1 MCRLFGLHSG
11 TDAVTA
17 TFWLLNASDSLA
29 EQSRRNPDGTG
40 LGVFDEH
47 PQPRL
52 HKQPIAAWQD
62 ADFATEAHELT
73 GTTFVAHV
81 RYATTGSL
89 DIRNTHPFLQDG
101 RIFAHNGVVEG
112 LDVLDERLREV
123 GADDLVLGQTD
134 SERVFALITASIR
147 ARDGNESAGLIDAL
161 RWLAANVPIYAVNV
175 LLSTATDV
183 WALRYPES
191 HELYI
196 LDRRGDGAPEFHL
209 RSKRIRAHSTH
220 LRERSSVVFAT
231 EPMDDNPRWRLLDAG
246 ELVHVDAALRVNRS
260 LVLPDPP
267 RHPIRREDLRSRY
280 CMRNTRRREL
290 VTTRRALVLAGGGL
304 AGIAWETG
312 VLRGIADES
321 PAAARLLLDSD
332 VLVGTSAGATVAA
345 QISSGCPLDT
355 LYERQLAETSAEID
369 PGVDIDAITD
379 LFLTAVTEPHIS
391 TRRRLQRI
399 GAVALAVDTVPES
412 VRRQVIA
419 QRLPS
424 HDWPDRV
431 LRVTAIDIATGEL
444 VVFHRESNVALV
456 DAVAASCSVPGA
468 WPPVTIAGRRYMDGG
483 VASSVNLG
491 VADDCDAAVVLV
503 PAGADA
509 PSPFGGG
516 AAAEIAAATG
526 MVFAVFADD
535 DSLAAFGPNPLDPLC
550 RVNSAMAGRQQ
561 GRREAQA
568 VARLLGV

>member
-1 MCRLFGLHSG
+1 MAGLRARGAREAFRFVGGLSGAAGFVYLHSG

-47 PQPRL
+47 HQPRL

-267 RHPIRREDLRSRY
+267 RHPILREDLS
-280 CMRNTRRREL
+280 EP
-290 VTTRRALVLAGGGL
+290 VLHAQH
-304 AGIAWETG
+304 
-312 VLRGIADES
+312 
-321 PAAARLLLDSD
+321 
-332 VLVGTSAGATVAA
+332 TSA
-345 QISSGCPLDT
+345 
-355 LYERQLAETSAEID
+355 
-369 PGVDIDAITD
+369 
-379 LFLTAVTEPHIS
+379 
-391 TRRRLQRI
+391 
-399 GAVALAVDTVPES
+399 
-412 VRRQVIA
+412 
-419 QRLPS
+419 
-424 HDWPDRV
+424 
-431 LRVTAIDIATGEL
+431 
-444 VVFHRESNVALV
+444 
-456 DAVAASCSVPGA
+456 
-468 WPPVTIAGRRYMDGG
+468 
-483 VASSVNLG
+483 
-491 VADDCDAAVVLV
+491 
-503 PAGADA
+503 
-509 PSPFGGG
+509 
-516 AAAEIAAATG
+516 
-526 MVFAVFADD
+526 
-535 DSLAAFGPNPLDPLC
+535 
-550 RVNSAMAGRQQ
+550 
-561 GRREAQA
+561 
-568 VARLLGV
+568 

>member
-47 PQPRL
+47 HQPRL

-231 EPMDDNPRWRLLDAG
+231 EPMDDNPRWRLLDAA

-267 RHPIRREDLRSRY
+267 RHPIRREDLS
-280 CMRNTRRREL
+280 EP
-290 VTTRRALVLAGGGL
+290 VLHAQH
-304 AGIAWETG
+304 
-312 VLRGIADES
+312 
-321 PAAARLLLDSD
+321 
-332 VLVGTSAGATVAA
+332 TSA
-345 QISSGCPLDT
+345 
-355 LYERQLAETSAEID
+355 
-369 PGVDIDAITD
+369 
-379 LFLTAVTEPHIS
+379 
-391 TRRRLQRI
+391 
-399 GAVALAVDTVPES
+399 
-412 VRRQVIA
+412 
-419 QRLPS
+419 
-424 HDWPDRV
+424 
-431 LRVTAIDIATGEL
+431 
-444 VVFHRESNVALV
+444 
-456 DAVAASCSVPGA
+456 
-468 WPPVTIAGRRYMDGG
+468 
-483 VASSVNLG
+483 
-491 VADDCDAAVVLV
+491 
-503 PAGADA
+503 
-509 PSPFGGG
+509 
-516 AAAEIAAATG
+516 
-526 MVFAVFADD
+526 
-535 DSLAAFGPNPLDPLC
+535 
-550 RVNSAMAGRQQ
+550 
-561 GRREAQA
+561 
-568 VARLLGV
+568 